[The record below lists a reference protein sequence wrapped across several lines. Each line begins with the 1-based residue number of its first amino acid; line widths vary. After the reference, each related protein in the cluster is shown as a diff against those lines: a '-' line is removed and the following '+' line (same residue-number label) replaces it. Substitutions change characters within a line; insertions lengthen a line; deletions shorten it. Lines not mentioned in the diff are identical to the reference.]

1 MKVLSFDV
9 GIKNMAYCILQID
22 NSNVEIIDWN
32 IINLMDE
39 VVDYKCSCYQKNGKT
54 CSSKAKYY
62 QNDNYYCE
70 KHAKSSKIRLFDKKF
85 SSTQLNKLKKNDLL
99 LLIENEKL
107 PIDIKKNKDALVHDI
122 NDYILKNSLQKLK
135 ISKKTA
141 NETDL
146 VTIGRNMKTKMDVI
160 ENFTN
165 VTHVLIENQIS
176 PIANR
181 MKTIQGMLS
190 QYFIM
195 KHESSRIEFISSKNK
210 LKGLDIINENEA
222 SQYKQHKK
230 DAIFYTNQILDKY
243 FPTWKSA
250 MNSSK
255 KDDLADA
262 LLQGLMYLKHKYNI
276 IRV

>member
-9 GIKNMAYCILQID
+9 GIKNMAYCILQVD

-39 VVDYKCSCYQKNGKT
+39 VVEYKCSCSQKNGKP

-62 QNDNYYCE
+62 QNDIYYCE
-70 KHAKSSKIRLFDKKF
+70 KHAKSCKIRFFDKKF

-107 PIDIKKNKDALVHDI
+107 PIDINKNKDVLVHHI

-141 NETDL
+141 NDTDL
-146 VTIGRNMKTKMDVI
+146 VTIGRNMKTKMEVI
-160 ENFTN
+160 ENFAN
-165 VTHVLIENQIS
+165 ITHVLIENQIS

-195 KHESSRIEFISSKNK
+195 KHENSQIEFISSKNK

-230 DAIFYTNQILDKY
+230 DAIFYTNQILEKY

-250 MNSSK
+250 MNSAK

>member
-9 GIKNMAYCILQID
+9 GIKNMAYCILKID
-22 NSNVEIIDWN
+22 NSNVEIVDWN

-39 VVDYKCSCYQKNGKT
+39 VIQHICSCSQKNGKSCT
-54 CSSKAKYY
+54 SKAKYY
-62 QNDNYYCE
+62 QSDNYYCE
-70 KHAKSSKIRLFDKKF
+70 KHAKNSKIRFYNKKF
-85 SSTQLNKLKKNDLL
+85 SSSQLNKLKKNDLL
-99 LLIENEKL
+99 LLVENEKL
-107 PIDIKKNKDALVHDI
+107 PIYVNKNKDVLVHNI
-122 NDYILKNSLQKLK
+122 NDYLLKNSLQKLN

-160 ENFTN
+160 ENFSN
-165 VTHVLIENQIS
+165 ITHVLIENQIS

-195 KHESSRIEFISSKNK
+195 RHENSQIEFISSKNK
-210 LKGLDIINENEA
+210 LKGLDIVNENEA

-230 DAIFYTNQILDKY
+230 DAIFYTDIILEKY
-243 FPTWKSA
+243 FSTWKHV
-250 MNSSK
+250 MNNSK

>member
-9 GIKNMAYCILQID
+9 GIKNMAYCILRVD

-39 VVDYKCSCYQKNGKT
+39 VVDYKCSCSQKNGKT

-62 QNDNYYCE
+62 QNDIYYCE

-107 PIDIKKNKDALVHDI
+107 PIDTNKNKDVLVHDI

-141 NETDL
+141 NDTDL
-146 VTIGRNMKTKMDVI
+146 VTIGRNMKTKMDAI
-160 ENFTN
+160 DNFTN
-165 VTHVLIENQIS
+165 ITHVLIENQIS

-195 KHESSRIEFISSKNK
+195 KHENSQIEFISSKNK

-230 DAIFYTNQILDKY
+230 DAIFYTNQILEKY

>member
-22 NSNVEIIDWN
+22 NSNVEIVDWN

-39 VVDYKCSCYQKNGKT
+39 VVEHICSCSQKNGKL
-54 CSSKAKYY
+54 CSTKAKYY

-70 KHAKSSKIRLFDKKF
+70 KHAKSSKIRIYNKKF
-85 SSTQLNKLKKNDLL
+85 SSTQLNRLKKNDLL
-99 LLIENEKL
+99 SLISNENI
-107 PIDIKKNKDALVHDI
+107 PIDTNNNKDVLVHDI
-122 NDYILKNSLQKLK
+122 NDYVLKHSLQKLN

-160 ENFTN
+160 ENFSN
-165 VTHVLIENQIS
+165 ITHVLIENQIS

-181 MKTIQGMLS
+181 MKTVQGMLS

-195 KHESSRIEFISSKNK
+195 KHESSQIEFISSKNK

-230 DAIFYTNQILDKY
+230 DAIFHTNNILEKY
-243 FPTWKSA
+243 FPTWKSV
-250 MNSSK
+250 MSSSK

-262 LLQGLMYLKHKYNI
+262 LLQGLMYLKYKYNI

>member
-9 GIKNMAYCILQID
+9 GIKNMAYCILQVD
-22 NSNVEIIDWN
+22 NSNVDIIDWN

-39 VVDYKCSCYQKNGKT
+39 VVEYKCSCSQKNGKT

-62 QNDNYYCE
+62 QNDIYYCE
-70 KHAKSSKIRLFDKKF
+70 KHAKSSKIRLFDKMF

-107 PIDIKKNKDALVHDI
+107 PIAINKNKDVLVHDI

-141 NETDL
+141 NDTDL

-165 VTHVLIENQIS
+165 ITHVLIENQIS

-195 KHESSRIEFISSKNK
+195 KHENSQIEFISSKNK

-222 SQYKQHKK
+222 SRYKQHKK
-230 DAIFYTNQILDKY
+230 DAIFYTNQILEKY

>member
-39 VVDYKCSCYQKNGKT
+39 VVDYKCSCSQKNGKT

-107 PIDIKKNKDALVHDI
+107 PIDTNKNKDVIVHDI
-122 NDYILKNSLQKLK
+122 NDYVLKNSLQKLK
-135 ISKKTA
+135 MSKKTA
-141 NETDL
+141 NDTDL

-165 VTHVLIENQIS
+165 ITHVLIENQIS

-195 KHESSRIEFISSKNK
+195 KHENSQIEFISSKNK

-230 DAIFYTNQILDKY
+230 DAIFYTNQILEKY

-250 MNSSK
+250 MNSVK